1 LKILERMMQKY
12 QPEGGYKEVTGEIL
26 KRTAVIE
33 ISIREMTGKEHMG

>member
-1 LKILERMMQKY
+1 MEKY
-12 QPEGGYKEVTGEIL
+12 QPEGGYRGVPQEIL